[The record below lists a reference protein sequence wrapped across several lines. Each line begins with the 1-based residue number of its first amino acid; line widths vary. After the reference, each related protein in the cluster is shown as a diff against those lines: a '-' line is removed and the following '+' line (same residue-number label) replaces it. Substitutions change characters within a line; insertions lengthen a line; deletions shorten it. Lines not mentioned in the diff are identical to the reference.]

1 MARLLTKFWLLERY
15 LFGQML
21 TPVLT
26 GVAGGTLL
34 LLVGRLFTLAERL
47 VEGSVPPL
55 TVLRLLVLDLPE
67 MVVLGM
73 PIAAFFATMLT
84 LGKLSGNSEITAM
97 RAAGIPFSRIFRP
110 LLLVG
115 LAMSLSA
122 FFISNVLLPA
132 SKQQI
137 RQIDQQALLAQ
148 TATPVQ
154 YDVFFK
160 TEDNLWFF
168 IRQVDP
174 RLNTMQD
181 VTILRVDPLPGGKY
195 QLAEVTLAAQAVWN
209 GLEWSLSEGATH
221 LYGPTGLSI
230 AEQTF
235 HRKPLQ
241 VSQDL
246 AALMQPPVP
255 PQRVELAGAGRADF
269 PPGPLQSQ
277 YSGSAHRVPHALLP
291 ALGQLFCRADFA
303 PPGIH
308 HRAAGGTLRGRRLR
322 DPVGVWL
329 LRGSERVSQLGR
341 SGSPSPLGGSLELQ
355 HLVRRHRTGAAG
367 PFPAL
372 GIHPRI
378 RQSQFSRMSRRRQGS
393 TFLSLSSR
401 LA

>member
-21 TPVLT
+21 TPVLA

-148 TATPVQ
+148 ATTPVQ

-195 QLAEVTLAAQAVWN
+195 QLVEVTLAAQAVWN

-246 AALMQPPVP
+246 ATLMQPPVP
-255 PQRVELAGAGRADF
+255 PSELSLPELA
-269 PPGPLQSQ
+269 
-277 YSGSAHRVPHALLP
+277 
-291 ALGQLFCRADFA
+291 
-303 PPGIH
+303 
-308 HRAAGGTLRGRRLR
+308 
-322 DPVGVWL
+322 
-329 LRGSERVSQLGR
+329 ER
-341 SGSPSPLGGSLELQ
+341 
-355 HLVRRHRTGAAG
+355 
-367 PFPAL
+367 
-372 GIHPRI
+372 I
-378 RQSQFSRMSRRRQGS
+378 
-393 TFLSLSSR
+393 SR
-401 LA
+401 LARSNLNTQALRTEFHMRFSLPLASFFAVLISLPLGSTTARRVGRYGGVVFGILLVFAYYVVLSVSRSLGEVGALPPWAAAWSFNILFGGIGLVLLARFLR

>member
-21 TPVLT
+21 TPVLA
-26 GVAGGTLL
+26 GVAGGTML

-55 TVLRLLVLDLPE
+55 MVLRLLALDMPE

-84 LGKLSGNSEITAM
+84 LGKLSGNSEITAL
-97 RAAGIPFSRIFRP
+97 RAAGIPFTRIFLP

-115 LAMSLSA
+115 MTMSLSA
-122 FFISNVLLPA
+122 FGISNVLLPA

-148 TATPVQ
+148 ATTPIQ

-160 TEDNLWFF
+160 TASVSGTESLDNLWFF

-195 QLAEVTLAAQAVWN
+195 QLVEVTLAAQAVWN
-209 GLEWSLSEGATH
+209 GLEWSLSEGVTH
-221 LYGPTGLSI
+221 IYGPAGISI

-235 HRKPLQ
+235 DRKPLE
-241 VSQDL
+241 VSEDL
-246 AALMQPPVP
+246 ATLMQPPVP
-255 PQRVELAGAGRADF
+255 PNE
-269 PPGPLQSQ
+269 
-277 YSGSAHRVPHALLP
+277 
-291 ALGQLFCRADFA
+291 
-303 PPGIH
+303 
-308 HRAAGGTLRGRRLR
+308 
-322 DPVGVWL
+322 
-329 LRGSERVSQLGR
+329 
-341 SGSPSPLGGSLELQ
+341 
-355 HLVRRHRTGAAG
+355 
-367 PFPAL
+367 
-372 GIHPRI
+372 
-378 RQSQFSRMSRRRQGS
+378 
-393 TFLSLSSR
+393 LSLPELVERISR
-401 LA
+401 LARSNLNTQALRTEFHLRFSLPLASFFAVLISLPLGSSTARRVGRYGGVVFGILLVFGYYVILSVSRSLGEAGALPPWAAAWSFNILFGGIGMVLLARFLR

>member
-1 MARLLTKFWLLERY
+1 
-15 LFGQML
+15 
-21 TPVLT
+21 
-26 GVAGGTLL
+26 
-34 LLVGRLFTLAERL
+34 
-47 VEGSVPPL
+47 
-55 TVLRLLVLDLPE
+55 LVLDLPE

-148 TATPVQ
+148 ATTPVQ

-255 PQRVELAGAGRADF
+255 PSELSLPELAERISRLARSNLNTQALRTEFHMRFSLPLASFFAVLISLPLGSTTARRVGRYGGVVF
-269 PPGPLQSQ
+269 GI
-277 YSGSAHRVPHALLP
+277 LLVFGYYVV
-291 ALGQLFCRADFA
+291 L
-303 PPGIH
+303 
-308 HRAAGGTLRGRRLR
+308 
-322 DPVGVWL
+322 
-329 LRGSERVSQLGR
+329 SVSR
-341 SGSPSPLGGSLELQ
+341 SLEKWEPFPLGGSLELQ

>member
-21 TPVLT
+21 TPVLA
-26 GVAGGTLL
+26 GVAGGTML

-55 TVLRLLVLDLPE
+55 MVLRLLALDMPE

-84 LGKLSGNSEITAM
+84 LGKLSGNSEITAL
-97 RAAGIPFSRIFRP
+97 RAAGIPFTRIFLP

-115 LAMSLSA
+115 MTMSLSA
-122 FFISNVLLPA
+122 FGISNVLLPA

-137 RQIDQQALLAQ
+137 REIDQQALLAQ
-148 TATPVQ
+148 ATTPIQ

-160 TEDNLWFF
+160 TEENLWFF

-209 GLEWSLSEGATH
+209 GLEWSLSEGVTH
-221 LYGPTGLSI
+221 IYGPAGTSI

-235 HRKPLQ
+235 DRKPLE
-241 VSQDL
+241 VSEDL
-246 AALMQPPVP
+246 ATLMQPPVP
-255 PQRVELAGAGRADF
+255 PSELHLPELA
-269 PPGPLQSQ
+269 
-277 YSGSAHRVPHALLP
+277 
-291 ALGQLFCRADFA
+291 
-303 PPGIH
+303 
-308 HRAAGGTLRGRRLR
+308 
-322 DPVGVWL
+322 
-329 LRGSERVSQLGR
+329 ER
-341 SGSPSPLGGSLELQ
+341 
-355 HLVRRHRTGAAG
+355 
-367 PFPAL
+367 
-372 GIHPRI
+372 I
-378 RQSQFSRMSRRRQGS
+378 
-393 TFLSLSSR
+393 SR
-401 LA
+401 LARSNLNTQALRTEFHLRFSLPLASFFAVLISLPLGSGTARRVGRYGGVVFGILLVFGYYVILSVSRSLGEAGALPPWAAAWSFNILFGGIGMVLLARFLR

>member
-97 RAAGIPFSRIFRP
+97 RAAGIPFTRIFRP

-115 LAMSLSA
+115 LLMSLSA
-122 FFISNVLLPA
+122 FWISNVLLPA
-132 SKQQI
+132 SKREI
-137 RQIDQQALLAQ
+137 RQIDQQALLARA
-148 TATPVQ
+148 TTPVQ
-154 YDVFFK
+154 YDVFFRTARVGG

-181 VTILRVDPLPGGKY
+181 VTILQVDPLPGGKY

-209 GLEWSLSEGATH
+209 GLDWTLSEGVTH
-221 LYGPTGLSI
+221 RYGPDGLSL
-230 AEQTF
+230 AEEPF
-235 HRKPLQ
+235 DRKPLE

-255 PQRVELAGAGRADF
+255 PNELSLPELA
-269 PPGPLQSQ
+269 
-277 YSGSAHRVPHALLP
+277 
-291 ALGQLFCRADFA
+291 
-303 PPGIH
+303 
-308 HRAAGGTLRGRRLR
+308 
-322 DPVGVWL
+322 
-329 LRGSERVSQLGR
+329 ER
-341 SGSPSPLGGSLELQ
+341 
-355 HLVRRHRTGAAG
+355 
-367 PFPAL
+367 
-372 GIHPRI
+372 I
-378 RQSQFSRMSRRRQGS
+378 
-393 TFLSLSSR
+393 SR
-401 LA
+401 LARSNLNTQPLRTEFHMRFSLPLASFFAVLISLPLGSTTARRVGRYGGVVFGILLVFAYYVVLSVSRSLGEAGALPPWAAAWSFNILFGGLGLLLLARFLR